1 MKSASHLRGPRNRP
15 ISVRPGRKHSAA
27 QACFASQTRFWGS
40 EGFAENDAAF
50 RLPSRMIAHSLFCRS
65 CGLPESDLSPGRIV
79 VARLNL
85 LLLEASLLQIF
96 Q

>member
-1 MKSASHLRGPRNRP
+1 
-15 ISVRPGRKHSAA
+15 
-27 QACFASQTRFWGS
+27 
-40 EGFAENDAAF
+40 
-50 RLPSRMIAHSLFCRS
+50 MIAHSLFCRS